1 MCARPCT
8 ACHEYHLYTCSSSK
22 LAIHRQYCTACIV
35 SIITKL
41 TRTVNKVIKIVW
53 HTFSS
58 YIPVVVGSNNCPP
71 INYII
76 HACE

>member
-22 LAIHRQYCTACIV
+22 LAIHRQHCTACIV

-41 TRTVNKVIKIVW
+41 TRTVKQ
-53 HTFSS
+53 S
-58 YIPVVVGSNNCPP
+58 YQNCMV
-71 INYII
+71 
-76 HACE
+76 HFL